1 MRPVNNDLY
10 AFDVEIT
17 RHAKVSLNA
26 SWKSQNAKN
35 YYTRLYLVKSGSGY
49 LKDKNGT
56 ILLEPGN
63 IYLIPSEHNFGFG
76 CTELEKI
83 FFHILLPAGEKMD
96 ILQEIQSILVLPDSK
111 DLIDAMYESYGKMD
125 AISLMRVKML
135 LYTILDRM
143 ITRYDLQLSCTE
155 ELSKLSAKALR
166 YIWDHISVKLSVRE
180 LAKKLYVSEST
191 LRNTFKADVGMALG
205 AYIDDAVFFTVRKY
219 LTADVPIDEIAQRLE
234 FCDRHYLSRRFKEK
248 FGKTISQYRKDQLM

>member
-1 MRPVNNDLY
+1 
-10 AFDVEIT
+10 
-17 RHAKVSLNA
+17 
-26 SWKSQNAKN
+26 
-35 YYTRLYLVKSGSGY
+35 
-49 LKDKNGT
+49 
-56 ILLEPGN
+56 
-63 IYLIPSEHNFGFG
+63 
-76 CTELEKI
+76 
-83 FFHILLPAGEKMD
+83 MD

-111 DLIDAMYESYGKMD
+111 DLIDAMYESYGQMD

-143 ITRYDLQLSCTE
+143 ITQYNLQFSCTE

-219 LTADVPIDEIAQRLE
+219 LTADVPIDEIAQKLE

>member
-1 MRPVNNDLY
+1 
-10 AFDVEIT
+10 
-17 RHAKVSLNA
+17 
-26 SWKSQNAKN
+26 
-35 YYTRLYLVKSGSGY
+35 
-49 LKDKNGT
+49 
-56 ILLEPGN
+56 
-63 IYLIPSEHNFGFG
+63 
-76 CTELEKI
+76 
-83 FFHILLPAGEKMD
+83 MD

-111 DLIDAMYESYGKMD
+111 DLIDAMYDSYGRMD

-180 LAKKLYVSEST
+180 LAKELYVSEST
-191 LRNTFKADVGMALG
+191 LRNTFKSDVGVALG
-205 AYIDDAVFFTVRKY
+205 KYIDDAVFFAVRKY
-219 LTADVPIDEIAQRLE
+219 LTADVPIDQIAQRLG